1 MKSWSFVSRDPEQ
14 THALGCELGRSI
26 GAEGLFVAL
35 VGPLGSGKTVFV
47 KGLAEGLGVEPRAVS
62 SPTFVIAQQYVV
74 PQGPDA
80 LYHVDLYRLERAEE
94 LESIG
99 FYDMLAP
106 GGVIAVEWADR
117 FPGVLGPDTL
127 RIEFEGPAVEEGA
140 GGRLARVSADGGR
153 SLQVS
158 GDWFSRVE
166 RLGSAGRSTSGLRSA
181 KALVA
186 CLVSSGLLAAA
197 SIGGWAES
205 RATEPCGSWVAAE
218 ADALGT
224 ARVQCV
230 GRTRNA
236 LPAERRTRGI
246 ARLLE
251 GERIDLNQAGVDLLR
266 ALPGIGPTRAE
277 RLVRA
282 RSERAFDSIEE
293 IERVP
298 GIGPVLRSR
307 LTKWLCVGERAAVG
321 GCGG

>member
-1 MKSWSFVSRDPEQ
+1 M
-14 THALGCELGRSI
+14 
-26 GAEGLFVAL
+26 AL

-62 SPTFVIAQQYVV
+62 SPTFVIAQQYAV
-74 PQGPDA
+74 PRGPDA

-127 RIEFEGPAVEEGA
+127 SIEFEGPAAEGAA
-140 GGRLARVSADGGR
+140 GGRRARVRGGGERSARVSR
-153 SLQVS
+153 
-158 GDWFSRVE
+158 DWFFRVE
-166 RLGSAGRSTSGLRSA
+166 RLNAMGPSQGAVRTA
-181 KALVA
+181 KAFAA
-186 CLVSSGLLAAA
+186 CLMSSGMLAAA
-197 SIGGWAES
+197 SLGGWVESRAAEPCGGWA
-205 RATEPCGSWVAAE
+205 AAE
-218 ADALGT
+218 ADGLGT
-224 ARVQCV
+224 ARVHC
-230 GRTRNA
+230 GSRARDA
-236 LPAERRTRGI
+236 LPAEKRTRGM

-251 GERIDLNQAGVDLLR
+251 GGRVDVNEVDIGLLR

-282 RSERAFDSIEE
+282 RSERAFASIEE

-307 LTKWLCVGERAAVG
+307 LSSWLCVRVPRTGG